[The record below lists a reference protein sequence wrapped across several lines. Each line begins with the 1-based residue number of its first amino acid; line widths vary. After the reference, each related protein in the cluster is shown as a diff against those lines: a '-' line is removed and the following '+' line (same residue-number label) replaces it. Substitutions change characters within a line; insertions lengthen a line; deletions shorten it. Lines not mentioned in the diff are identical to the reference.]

1 MTDAKAHALSNSLYT
16 KALSAGFPR
25 STSPML
31 SMPSP
36 PMSPYSRLASTTP
49 SSPATVVDDLPV
61 SVSPKRYATPSF
73 DHVKRRMPQA
83 LPPPVKPPHY
93 KLPTPT
99 PPPAE
104 PQQLPSYSSSRDSR
118 FRTRTTEEYLK
129 KLKEPALP
137 PKRHEFGTYRLE
149 AFNPAA
155 PLASCCWDTL
165 KTNPRAYLRR
175 ERAGLAQ
182 YARHSPSAKPYLVT
196 AHSVI
201 RKTPRLASRRKVYVS
216 SESESMYTRSRKP
229 RPAGVS
235 DVAATALAN
244 AVSRPSTPRPLSR
257 PSTPKP
263 RTPKPRPVA
272 SASRVHDLS
281 TTQLVDFSPPVS
293 SLPVGKSLRAEWKGA
308 PMDLS
313 QDPNL
318 HLLHPAEVHL
328 AAVLRLPADIYLDSK
343 KRLFAE
349 KVHRLRQGL
358 PFRRTDSQK
367 ACRIDVNKASRLF
380 SAFEKVGWLED
391 ELFERFLN

>member
-16 KALSAGFPR
+16 KALSSGFPR

-49 SSPATVVDDLPV
+49 SSPATVVEDLPV
-61 SVSPKRYATPSF
+61 SVSPKRFVTPSF
-73 DHVKRRMPQA
+73 EHVKRRIPHA
-83 LPPPVKPPHY
+83 LPPVVKQQPHY

-104 PQQLPSYSSSRDSR
+104 PQVTTVDK
-118 FRTRTTEEYLK
+118 TANVNVKRTTEEYIK

-137 PKRHEFGTYRLE
+137 PKRYEFGTYRLE

-165 KTNPRAYLRR
+165 KSNPRAYLRR
-175 ERAGLAQ
+175 ERAMLSQ
-182 YARHSPSAKPYLVT
+182 YSRHSPSAKSYIVT
-196 AHSVI
+196 AHSSI
-201 RKTPRLASRRKVYVS
+201 RKTPRMSTRRRVYVS

-244 AVSRPSTPRPLSR
+244 AVSRPSTPRPSR

-281 TTQLVDFSPPVS
+281 TTQLVDYSPPVS